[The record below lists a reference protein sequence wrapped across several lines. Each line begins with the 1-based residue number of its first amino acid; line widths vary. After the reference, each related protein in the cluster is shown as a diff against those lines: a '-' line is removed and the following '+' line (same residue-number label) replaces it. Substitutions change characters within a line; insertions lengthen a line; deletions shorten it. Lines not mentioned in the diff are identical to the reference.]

1 MRRAAY
7 RVTLLVLWRQV
18 SGTVSPLTSR
28 PRRKVYIGNMKARK
42 PPPPR
47 PTHIERQ
54 AKIIRDIEKRCAG
67 LLERLEYITDPER
80 VAQIEEQ
87 LRTLEAGRAAPIE
100 VLAEWYCGLP
110 DADRAKH
117 EDFVRR
123 CTAGGAEGLL
133 AARPAEA

>member
-1 MRRAAY
+1 M
-7 RVTLLVLWRQV
+7 
-18 SGTVSPLTSR
+18 SPLTSG
-28 PRRKVYIGNMKARK
+28 PRREAYIGGMKARK
-42 PPPPR
+42 PPPPPR

-54 AKIIRDIEKRCAG
+54 AKIIRDIDKRCAG
-67 LLERLEYITDPER
+67 LQERLEYTTDPER
-80 VAQIEEQ
+80 LAQIEQQ
-87 LRTLEAGRAAPIE
+87 LRTLEAGRAAPTE

-133 AARPAEA
+133 AAKPAEA